1 MRRMPRLLVLAIVA
15 VGAFAPTAALAQADA
30 PRDPRDQVILSG
42 DLVVLQGQTVGE
54 VVVFDGDV
62 TVNGVVGGDVIVMAG
77 DVVVAGQVRGDVIV
91 FDGDVR
97 LRSTAQIGRSVRA
110 GGETTVDDGAEIG
123 GSVSSGVRFT
133 LSGPIAAL
141 GALLASI
148 AVAVSVLIAGALLV
162 FVAPRGAERV
172 AQAARTAPFASAGIG
187 VGVALGSVVLAL
199 AATATIVGLP
209 FGLALLLGLGLVWL
223 VGMAWAAWIVG
234 RLLVREPSSRV
245 GALFAGWAIAAAVG
259 LVPGLNV
266 AWWLLGGMFGLGAMT
281 VAGWRARGTSRHR
294 VGATPPTPT

>member
-1 MRRMPRLLVLAIVA
+1 
-15 VGAFAPTAALAQADA
+15 
-30 PRDPRDQVILSG
+30 
-42 DLVVLQGQTVGE
+42 
-54 VVVFDGDV
+54 
-62 TVNGVVGGDVIVMAG
+62 MAG

-110 GGETTVDDGAEIG
+110 GGEASVDDGAEVG

-187 VGVALGSVVLAL
+187 VGVAVGSVVLAV